1 MGFGNDFLDIASK
14 EQAKIN
20 RWDYIKQQ
28 NFYAAK
34 EMISKMK
41 YNLWNRKKNHH
52 HHGLDKYF
60 LAPTP
65 KS

>member
-14 EQAKIN
+14 AQAEIN
-20 RWDYIKQQ
+20 RWDYITQQ

-41 YNLWNRKKNHH
+41 YNLWNRKKY
-52 HHGLDKYF
+52 LQAIY
-60 LAPTP
+60 LIR
-65 KS
+65 S

>member
-14 EQAKIN
+14 AQAKIN

-41 YNLWNRKKNHH
+41 YNLWNRKKY
-52 HHGLDKYF
+52 LQSIYF
-60 LAPTP
+60 I
-65 KS
+65 SS